1 MSQPSTSIHSLAS
14 CLAAAHI
21 SLALSLVAMYRIP
34 PNASGTTLAH
44 HGSQWLNTR
53 HLMFHEKC
61 RIAGAEVASW
71 SPRALREP
79 AAPTDPKW
87 WRQELARS
95 IEEGRPRPAMVR
107 QYATITSYAWGFVG
121 VSLLVSWLLLDRLR
135 KRQEQKQHHQQQHH
149 RDTGAQQSSQ

>member
-1 MSQPSTSIHSLAS
+1 MHSLAS

-71 SPRALREP
+71 SAQNDEERQIAAGYREQVLEELHAQCGFLD
-79 AAPTDPKW
+79 AATKE
-87 WRQELARS
+87 RRRVGTASLVVLYVS
-95 IEEGRPRPAMVR
+95 IDH
-107 QYATITSYAWGFVG
+107 
-121 VSLLVSWLLLDRLR
+121 DRYR
-135 KRQEQKQHHQQQHH
+135 
-149 RDTGAQQSSQ
+149 